1 MSVPRRE
8 FLKSASIA
16 AGAAALAATVRDAEA
31 QTRPPAKA
39 VRISSEPYTPVL
51 DYPNRGV
58 RYSDVTLTDLFWKPK
73 VDLNAAVTIP
83 QEVRKRTGGAS
94 TSPGQAGRG
103 FSGNVLEAAM
113 LSLKTHPDSTLKA
126 LVDQRVA
133 QLRQAPG
140 TGNGGFEV
148 AATWFHTTGS
158 RDLID
163 NAVKAADALYDDF
176 KTNNPP
182 FSGGERDA
190 INCLQ
195 LYRVTGDKKHL
206 DLAKHYLDIRGLANS
221 VNRSRH
227 NQSYK
232 PVLEQTEAVGH
243 AVNGVTLMVSLADVG
258 VLAGLPAYL
267 AAAQRMW
274 ADAVEKKMYV
284 TGGVGATGNEGFGE
298 PYVLPNI
305 SAYAE
310 TCAVLMFMTL
320 NHRLFLAT
328 GDGKYIDVLE
338 RGLYNNT
345 LSGVSASG
353 DRFFYVN
360 RLASAGDGRD
370 LRWERA
376 SLECCPPNLV
386 RFLAQMP
393 GYVYAQRSGG
403 GIYVNL
409 YVSNEATF
417 TVGPVAVGLSVQSEM
432 PWGGASRI
440 KVSTKTPVRNLLRLR
455 VPGWARSRPAPGG
468 LYAYEGKALGSTTI
482 SINGRSIPA
491 MPDQFGYVTIDSIL
505 RDGDVIDVKFPME
518 PRQVVA
524 DARVKETRGRV
535 AVEHG
540 PLVYCAEAPDL
551 EDGSAHDVLIPPAG
565 KLETGISRNL
575 FGGAITI
582 RAEAGSV
589 TDPKRQ
595 IRPVMLIPYYLWANR
610 GAGTMS
616 VWLSAREYQP
626 GDVGPAGGF
635 IFYANPNYE
644 KDGWRYLEAAPFDQS
659 AGAKWGCFRKPI
671 DGARG
676 MAVGTGPQNTKDM
689 LAACPEPGTAA
700 HLCTTLDLNGFRD
713 WFLPSRD
720 ELTLM
725 YKHLMAAGVSDFGTR
740 GITDNFTYWSSSQQ
754 TTDMANHVDFADL
767 GRLHYDDKDF
777 PRRVRAIRA
786 I

>member
-1 MSVPRRE
+1 MNMPRRE

-16 AGAAALAATVRDAEA
+16 AALATAVREAGAQTPRPVRD
-31 QTRPPAKA
+31 
-39 VRISSEPYTPVL
+39 VRISSEPYTPVR
-51 DYPNRGV
+51 DYPIHGV
-58 RYSDVTLTDLFWKPK
+58 RYSDVRLTDDFWKPK
-73 VDLNAAVTIP
+73 VDLNASVTLP
-83 QEVRKRTGGAS
+83 QLVKRN
-94 TSPGQAGRG
+94 TSGRG
-103 FSGNVLEAAM
+103 FGGNVLEAAM
-113 LSLKTHPDSTLKA
+113 LSVKTHPDPVLKSAVDARVTA
-126 LVDQRVA
+126 LA
-133 QLRQAPG
+133 QSPA

-148 AATWFHTTGS
+148 AATYFHTTGS
-158 RDLID
+158 RQLID
-163 NAVKAADALYDDF
+163 QAIKAADALYEDF
-176 KTNNPP
+176 KTKNPP

-206 DLAKHYLDIRGLANS
+206 DLAKHYLDIRGLPNS

-232 PVLEQTEAVGH
+232 PVLEQAEAVGH

-320 NHRLFLAT
+320 NHRLFLAS

-338 RGLYNNT
+338 RGLYNNA

-386 RFLAQMP
+386 RFMASMP
-393 GYVYAQRSGG
+393 GYVYAQGPGG
-403 GIYVNL
+403 TYINL
-409 YVSNEATF
+409 YVSSET
-417 TVGPVAVGLSVQSEM
+417 TVTAGQQPMALAVRSEM
-432 PWGGASRI
+432 PWGGTSRVTVSPKAPVKHAI
-440 KVSTKTPVRNLLRLR
+440 KLRI
-455 VPGWARSRPAPGG
+455 PGWTRNRPAPGG
-468 LYAYEGKALGSTTI
+468 LYAYSDKSARTATVAV
-482 SINGRSIPA
+482 NGASVPA
-491 MPDQFGYVTIDSIL
+491 TPDRFGYVTLD
-505 RDGDVIDVKFPME
+505 RVWKDGDTIDVDFPME
-518 PRQVVA
+518 PRQVMA

-535 AVEHG
+535 AIERG
-540 PLVYCAEAPDL
+540 PIVYCAEAPDL
-551 EDGSAHDVLIPPAG
+551 DAQSAHDVLIQPAKG
-565 KLETGISRNL
+565 FTP
-575 FGGAITI
+575 AIVKTEHDRVI
-582 RAEAGSV
+582 ALRAEAGSV
-589 TDPKRQ
+589 KSPAVHAGAIT
-595 IRPVMLIPYYLWANR
+595 LSPYYRWANR

-616 VWLSAREYQP
+616 VWLSTREYAP

-635 IFYANPNYE
+635 IFHVNPNFA

-676 MAVGTGPQNTKDM
+676 MFVGTGRQNTKDM
-689 LAACPEPGTAA
+689 IAACPDPGTAA
-700 HLCTTLDLNGFRD
+700 HLCATLDLNGFRD

-720 ELTLM
+720 ELALV